1 VGAVNKSVP
10 RVPSVARRCM
20 LVESMSEG
28 CKQREDRMCDCS
40 ETMEPAPPVGRVFFP
55 LDEELALL
63 PGSLTPKHQEHLAH
77 LGSWMPFDRARQMLE
92 RLLGVQISEPSVR
105 RGTERA
111 GALYE
116 ARQTAQSTPATHSS
130 ARVPIGEKLAFSTD
144 GAYVPLVGGNWA
156 EVRTVVIGE
165 VKKEP
170 PTAADEVHSHKRSYF
185 SRMTDAVTF
194 GDLAEVE
201 MRRRG
206 VSQANAV
213 CAVTDGAAWIQ
224 GFIDLHRSDA
234 LRILDF
240 PHAAEHLGL
249 LIEALQQAGVS
260 LPANPAERCLHVLK
274 HRGPDRLLRWC
285 ERLPETIKALEV
297 VQKQLEYFRKRVS
310 LMQYP
315 AYQQQGWP
323 IGSGMVESA
332 NKVVVQARLKGA
344 GMHWQPRHVNP
355 MLALRT
361 AVCSERFD
369 EAWHDATQ
377 EHCSQLAS
385 KRHQLATSRLQ
396 SQLSSW
402 MLLLVRF
409 GPPAALSAAKAP
421 LPPAP
426 RRVEPAATLPG
437 SSCPSAFHPWKRGPS
452 CSPRSV
458 AKI

>member
-1 VGAVNKSVP
+1 MELVRSVGP
-10 RVPSVARRCM
+10 
-20 LVESMSEG
+20 
-28 CKQREDRMCDCS
+28 
-40 ETMEPAPPVGRVFFP
+40 VFFP

-63 PGSLTPKHQEHLAH
+63 PGRLTPKQQEHLAH
-77 LGSWMPFDRARQMLE
+77 LGSWMPFERAREMLE
-92 RLLGVQISEPSVR
+92 RLLGVQISEASVR

-116 ARQTAQSTPATHSS
+116 ARQTAQSKPAIHSS
-130 ARVPIGEKLAFSTD
+130 ACMTIGEKLAISTD
-144 GAYVPLVGGNWA
+144 GAYVPLVGGDWA

-170 PTAADEVHSHKRSYF
+170 HKAADEVHTRNLSYF
-185 SRMTDAVTF
+185 SRMTDAMTF

-206 VSQANAV
+206 VSQASAV
-213 CAVTDGAAWIQ
+213 CAVTDGAPWIQ

-249 LIEALQQAGVS
+249 LVEALQQAGVS
-260 LPANPAERCLHVLK
+260 LPPNAAERCLHVLK
-274 HRGPDRLLRWC
+274 YRGPDLLLGWC
-285 ERLPETIKALEV
+285 ERLPETIKTLEA

-344 GMHWQPRHVNP
+344 GMHWQPNHVNP

-377 EHCSQLAS
+377 EQRSQLGS
-385 KRHQLATSRLQ
+385 KRHHLATSRFE
-396 SQLSSW
+396 SQLSSL
-402 MLLLVRF
+402 MLLLLRF
-409 GPPAALSAAKAP
+409 RPAAAISPPKPP

-437 SSCPSAFHPWKRGPS
+437 SSCPSASHPWKRGPS
-452 CSPRSV
+452 CSPRSS